1 MVQNTEKIQGGQE
14 GGQEGGQKGGQNDRN
29 LSESNRFEIALNA

>member
-14 GGQEGGQKGGQNDRN
+14 GGQIGGQKGGQNHWN
-29 LSESNRFEIALNA
+29 LSESNRFEIVLNA

>member
-14 GGQEGGQKGGQNDRN
+14 GGQIGGQKGGQNDRN
-29 LSESNRFEIALNA
+29 LSESNRFEIVLSA